1 MEEIQELQA
10 YTTEQLY
17 THEDSISGT
26 EEKIA
31 ADAVHN
37 YEVDMGTQRNNVITL
52 SYVQYLTDFGY
63 DLTIMD
69 AEIQADGDLV
79 IGGIRGERTIK
90 ESEKGKRVISFD
102 EYKRTVEEALEKGET
117 LDDAIEVAS
126 GESRYDPNSSGP
138 APMKHGVEGHYDDP
152 VMPDETI
159 AGGVKRYDEH
169 MDGVGADGLKHGVE
183 GHYDD
188 PVLAEE
194 SAPGATTGAFGIGVG
209 DKGLTISLKDL
220 QELAAKRNMNPK
232 KVEAAIKAMTDE
244 MSKKGQGPDIEDGR
258 DA

>member
-1 MEEIQELQA
+1 
-10 YTTEQLY
+10 
-17 THEDSISGT
+17 
-26 EEKIA
+26 
-31 ADAVHN
+31 
-37 YEVDMGTQRNNVITL
+37 
-52 SYVQYLTDFGY
+52 
-63 DLTIMD
+63 
-69 AEIQADGDLV
+69 
-79 IGGIRGERTIK
+79 
-90 ESEKGKRVISFD
+90 
-102 EYKRTVEEALEKGET
+102 
-117 LDDAIEVAS
+117 
-126 GESRYDPNSSGP
+126 
-138 APMKHGVEGHYDDP
+138 
-152 VMPDETI
+152 
-159 AGGVKRYDEH
+159 